1 MEKLVFIL
9 LLLVIT
15 GIGYS
20 QQTIKLEDVSK
31 HVGDSVKV
39 CGKVYGIKWLEQA
52 KGSPTLLNIGA
63 AYPNQLLTV
72 VIWGDVRK
80 KLEKTPEELFADK
93 EVCVTGRIELYK
105 EKEQVMIRSFEQ
117 IALEKNE

>member
-1 MEKLVFIL
+1 MKNVIVIL
-9 LLLVIT
+9 FLM
-15 GIGYS
+15 GFASNGYS
-20 QQTIKLEDVSK
+20 QKTIPLEEIGK

-39 CGKVYGIKWLEQA
+39 CGKVYGIKWLEQT
-52 KGSPTLLNIGA
+52 KGSPTLINIGA

-93 EVCVTGRIELYK
+93 EVCVTGKIELYK
-105 EKEQVMIRSFEQ
+105 GKEQ
-117 IALEKNE
+117 IAANSKEQIGITQP